1 MRILVVS
8 PHLDD
13 AAFSLSLAIRSWL
26 HRNHTVDVIN
36 CFTQSE
42 YAPYS
47 DAESMPRNARRTY
60 VTTLRLKE
68 DENWRK
74 KLGPGLQT
82 SNWSLE
88 DAPLR
93 LHCGVDQVC
102 SLIPVPTDKCC
113 GTIRTATE
121 KALGQT
127 GAALVVP
134 LALGGHVDHRTVHDS
149 LLPLAH
155 ENPNRPLAFYEDLP
169 YAARAGAEDEIER
182 VIERMGG
189 ELRPA
194 FSSARS
200 DIESAALWKRRL
212 AFWYDSQIDDRTA
225 EQIGDFCRRYGGR
238 ERMWG
243 NKAWLATDL
252 TVREHQRFKVARH

>member
-1 MRILVVS
+1 MRIVVVS

-26 HRNHTVDVIN
+26 HKNHTVTVIN

-60 VTTLRLKE
+60 VTTLRLTE

-82 SNWSLE
+82 SNLNLE

-93 LHCGVDQVC
+93 LRCGVAQVC
-102 SLIPVPTDKCC
+102 SLTPVLTGKCC

-121 KALGQT
+121 KALGQA

-134 LALGGHVDHRTVHDS
+134 LAVGEHVDHRTAHDS

-155 ENPNRPLAFYEDLP
+155 ENPNRPIAFYEDLP
-169 YAARAGAEDEIER
+169 YVARAGAENEIER
-182 VIERMGG
+182 LVERVGG
-189 ELRPA
+189 KLWPTFASLRWEV
-194 FSSARS
+194 
-200 DIESAALWKRRL
+200 ESATLWKRRL
-212 AFWYDSQIDDRTA
+212 AFCYDSQIDDRTA

-238 ERMWG
+238 ERLWG
-243 NKAWLATDL
+243 NEAWLATDL
-252 TVREHQRFKVARH
+252 AVEDHHRPKVVQ